1 MRVAPK
7 PDDDANVLFT
17 VAVTGEAKPTERVVP
32 KDEKPEEK
40 EKRDKE
46 HDDRFKRLQ
55 AQLAREKTL
64 DKWVFV
70 VEKKL
75 LAPVLRERV
84 RFIEQPEK
92 PEKPL
97 PKK

>member
-1 MRVAPK
+1 M
-7 PDDDANVLFT
+7 
-17 VAVTGEAKPTERVVP
+17 

-46 HDDRFKRLQ
+46 HEEKFKRVQ

-70 VEKKL
+70 VDKKL

-92 PEKPL
+92 PERPAG
-97 PKK
+97 KKG

>member
-1 MRVAPK
+1 MEHV
-7 PDDDANVLFT
+7 
-17 VAVTGEAKPTERVVP
+17 
-32 KDEKPEEK
+32 EK
-40 EKRDKE
+40 
-46 HDDRFKRLQ
+46 FKRLQ